1 MTILSDILD
10 FTKIEAGKLALSP
23 EPFEPRKTLEQL
35 AGLFRPRAS
44 EKGIE
49 VSVHCAPG
57 SPNKVVGDANRV
69 RQVVTN
75 LMSNAVKF
83 THHGHVDLSLEC
95 LERTETEAHLRV
107 SIEDTGIGISPDKLA
122 PIFEKFVQADGSV
135 TRRYGGTGL
144 GLAISKELV
153 ERMGGAIGVKS
164 EVGIGSTFW
173 FTLRLPL
180 DTTQSVAI
188 EKTYAEA

>member
-1 MTILSDILD
+1 
-10 FTKIEAGKLALSP
+10 
-23 EPFEPRKTLEQL
+23 
-35 AGLFRPRAS
+35 
-44 EKGIE
+44 
-49 VSVHCAPG
+49 
-57 SPNKVVGDANRV
+57 
-69 RQVVTN
+69 
-75 LMSNAVKF
+75 
-83 THHGHVDLSLEC
+83 VDLSLEC
-95 LERTETEAHLRV
+95 LEQTDTEAHLRV

-164 EVGIGSTFW
+164 QVGVGSTFW

-180 DTTQSVAI
+180 DTTPSVAI